1 MNLREFIGGTLG
13 LAIVALALWATLV
26 IFWAR

>member
-13 LAIVALALWATLV
+13 LAIVALMLWATLLIV
-26 IFWAR
+26 CAI